1 LPEDNAMNNALWNGK
16 SFRRILIDTQIPD
29 WDPAFLAN
37 YDVEAAFDACHSAG
51 ADSVMVYFQSH
62 TGLCNWPTASGK
74 QHATFEGR
82 DLVAETLAC
91 AKQRQI
97 PVCAYYSVNFN
108 NQVWLDHPDWRL
120 KPAGAGMIG
129 GGLLVRER
137 YGICCLNHPDY
148 RQFIETQ
155 IHEILTGYEVEAL
168 FYDMVWWMGVC
179 LCEHCRER
187 LRNEE
192 SIEIPE
198 TIDWLD
204 PDWCRFQTARER
216 WLTEFAHKLRNI
228 ARRLRPGISVYHNF
242 ALAMMNWTRGVS
254 FDSAAAHDFLGGD
267 FYGGRDEQLVISKL
281 MLNLSESRPVEF
293 MTTVTENLAEH
304 ESIKSPES
312 LAQTSLAATATASAM
327 LMICGIDPDG
337 SLNKAAF
344 DHIGQAFTAREPW
357 DKELGGEPI
366 EQIAV
371 YFSDVSKMSF
381 AENGL
386 PIEASQ
392 QRPPVE
398 YPHFTAVRGACKKLQ
413 RAHLPFGVVTRKQL
427 GDLQRYPVVVLPDVL
442 RMSQEEVEAFRA
454 YVQNGGS
461 LYASRYTSLTD
472 TDGTRHDDFMLAD
485 LFGCNFDSL
494 ETGRMVYLDPKDE
507 LCKTAISPQRY
518 LCQGI
523 DTNDN
528 MGLMRLRPLADESPV
543 EVLATLNIPYG
554 HPAFG
559 SVEGRDWS
567 SIHSSPP
574 WTDTGIPA
582 LIRNRVGQGQVIY
595 SAADIE
601 TGEGV
606 AHEHL
611 FISLLRELLPCAPAF
626 EIEAHPCV
634 WATAFDQSEHSRW
647 VISLLNYAN
656 ELPVVP
662 GRASIRLN
670 PPAGYRFAGFKS
682 LPDNTPV
689 EAQIDSS
696 GLLEAEI
703 DSFGMFA
710 MFAATYEIYV
720 A

>member
-1 LPEDNAMNNALWNGK
+1 MNNSPWNGK
-16 SFRRILIDTQIPD
+16 SLRRILIDTQIPD

-37 YDVEAAFDACHSAG
+37 YDVEAAFDACISAG

-62 TGLCNWPTASGK
+62 TGLCNWPTVSGK

-91 AKQRQI
+91 AQQREM

-108 NQVWLDHPDWRL
+108 NQAWIEHPEWRL

-137 YGICCLNHPDY
+137 YGICCFNHPDY
-148 RQFIETQ
+148 RQFVETQ
-155 IHEILTGYEVEAL
+155 INEILTGYGVEAL

-179 LCEHCRER
+179 LCDSCRDR
-187 LRNEE
+187 LRREE

-198 TIDWLD
+198 TIDWLE

-216 WLTEFAHKLRNI
+216 WLTEFAHELRDI
-228 ARRLRPGISVYHNF
+228 ARRLSPAISVYHNF

-267 FYGGRDEQLVISKL
+267 FYGGRDEQLVISRL

-304 ESIKSPES
+304 ESLKSPES
-312 LAQTSLAATATASAM
+312 LTQTSLASTATASAM

-337 SLNKAAF
+337 GLNKAAF
-344 DHIGQAFTAREPW
+344 DHIEQAFTARKPW
-357 DKELGGEPI
+357 EEELGGEPI

-392 QRPPVE
+392 ERPPVE

-413 RAHLPFGVVTRKQL
+413 RAHLPFGVITRKQL
-427 GDLQRYPVVVLPDVL
+427 GDLQRYPVIVLPDVL
-442 RMSQEEVEAFRA
+442 RMSQEETEAFRT
-454 YVQNGGS
+454 YVENGGC

-472 TDGTRHDDFMLAD
+472 TQGRRHDDFMLSD
-485 LFGCNFDSL
+485 LFGCRFEAL

-507 LCKTAISPQRY
+507 LCKLAILPQRF

-528 MGLMRLRPLADESPV
+528 MGLIRLRSLSDESPV

-554 HPAFG
+554 HPALG

-574 WTDTGIPA
+574 WTDTGIPV
-582 LIRNRVGQGQVIY
+582 LVHNRVGQGRVIY

-601 TGEGV
+601 SGDGA
-606 AHEHL
+606 AHERL
-611 FISLLRELLPCAPAF
+611 FITLLRELLPCEPAF
-626 EIEAHPCV
+626 EVEAHPCV
-634 WATAFDQSEHSRW
+634 WVTAFDQPERSRQ
-647 VISLLNYAN
+647 VVSLLNYAD
-656 ELPVVP
+656 ELPLTSGQARV
-662 GRASIRLN
+662 RMS
-670 PPAGYRFAGFKS
+670 PPKGCRFTGLVK
-682 LPDNTPV
+682 LPDNIPV
-689 EAQIDSS
+689 QAQIDAN
-696 GLLEAEI
+696 GVLEAQTG
-703 DSFGMFA
+703 SFDQFTMLAGN
-710 MFAATYEIYV
+710 YESCDG
-720 A
+720 